1 MFRNQHMALVPYNPG
16 NNRRTARNP
25 PRREG
30 KVPAQVKDYVKN
42 QLKVALEPVFYD
54 KQGSFPIPPTSQP
67 SVMNLIPSA
76 NREGERVNMDH
87 VRFSFTI
94 YDGSAI
100 ATYTST
106 VRVLVFEWKAL
117 RLPTTNDIL
126 ESTAITQII
135 QSPHRFTMRQF
146 YRVLYDQKFQVAQG
160 SAPGATVVKE
170 FKLKGQA
177 KRFDDG
183 AVPPETLGLLYYLVV
198 GEDATLNQPLWNY
211 SIRTV
216 YTDA

>member
-1 MFRNQHMALVPYNPG
+1 M
-16 NNRRTARNP
+16 
-25 PRREG
+25 
-30 KVPAQVKDYVKN
+30 PAQLKEYVKS
-42 QLKVALEPVFYD
+42 QLKTALEPAFYD
-54 KQGSFPIPPTSQP
+54 KKGSFAITPTIQP
-67 SVMNLIPSA
+67 SVMNLIPVA

-87 VRFSFTI
+87 VRFSFTA

-100 ATYTST
+100 ATYTTT

-117 RLPTTNDIL
+117 RLPTTQDIL
-126 ESTAITQII
+126 EDTAITQII

-146 YRVLYDQKFQVAQG
+146 YRVLFDQKYQIAQG
-160 SAPGATVVKE
+160 STPGVTAVKE

-183 AVPPETLGLLYYLVV
+183 VVPPETLGLLYYLVV
-198 GEDATLNQPLWNY
+198 SEDASINQPLWNY